1 MENVKELFEYISE
14 RHCNDQAVI
23 NALISLKQVNIKKK
37 FAGLTIREFVTLE
50 LLYTNKNSNQ
60 DKINIMPSDIANIF
74 HLSMPQI
81 SRLINSLEENNYIT
95 RVTGNKDRRN
105 IYIYIT
111 DKGIDARNTADAES
125 KQYMNTVKE
134 KMGEE
139 DMEQL
144 VVLIRKLTGIMKGA

>member
-1 MENVKELFEYISE
+1 
-14 RHCNDQAVI
+14 
-23 NALISLKQVNIKKK
+23 
-37 FAGLTIREFVTLE
+37 
-50 LLYTNKNSNQ
+50 
-60 DKINIMPSDIANIF
+60 MPSDIANIF

-144 VVLIRKLTGIMKGA
+144 VVLIRKLTGIMKRA

>member
-1 MENVKELFEYISE
+1 MFEYISE

-95 RVTGNKDRRN
+95 RVTGN
-105 IYIYIT
+105 
-111 DKGIDARNTADAES
+111 DANLS
-125 KQYMNTVKE
+125 K
-134 KMGEE
+134 
-139 DMEQL
+139 
-144 VVLIRKLTGIMKGA
+144 I